1 MKAIAFYAVQVLA
14 GLAAFAMGIAKLAAM
29 GVMAQPLELM
39 GLGQGFRLAVGSL
52 EIIAGLCLLFP
63 RSGLIGA
70 VLLASL
76 TISTFGASYG
86 QVAGLCKQMD
96 EVVEGNGTMLDNSVV
111 VVGNGQEDGASHQV
125 YPIPFMLIGNAGGAL
140 KTGGRVVRYPTKHP
154 HNKLLAT
161 IVTAMGFPTQ
171 DYGGVAGR
179 EGVLSEL
186 LA

>member
-14 GLAAFAMGIAKLAAM
+14 GLAAFAVGIAKLAAM

-52 EIIAGLCLLFP
+52 EIVAGLCLLFP

-86 QVAGLCKQMD
+86 QVAGLRTDALPFTAVHAKKQGWD
-96 EVVEGNGTMLDNSVV
+96 
-111 VVGNGQEDGASHQV
+111 
-125 YPIPFMLIGNAGGAL
+125 I
-140 KTGGRVVRYPTKHP
+140 
-154 HNKLLAT
+154 
-161 IVTAMGFPTQ
+161 
-171 DYGGVAGR
+171 
-179 EGVLSEL
+179 
-186 LA
+186 